1 MGEQEIFAVAE
12 VIDAGRVQEE
22 KVGSKARPL
31 RLWNRGR
38 MPALG
43 RLECWLCQVNLAL
56 LGYANRLHL
65 SAPLLLRF
73 IQYGKV
79 PQFSTRTLVR

>member
-1 MGEQEIFAVAE
+1 MGEQQIFAVAE
-12 VIDAGRVQEE
+12 VIDAGRMQEE

-38 MPALG
+38 IPVLG

-56 LGYANRLHL
+56 SGHANRLHL
-65 SAPLLLRF
+65 SAPLLLVF
-73 IQYGKV
+73 IQYGNG
-79 PQFSTRTLVR
+79 PQFSMRTLMW